1 MHLKCKC
8 CISIFSA
15 HGNKVWLSLRH
26 FLNVY
31 LWAAHLSVIP
41 FSIQEFTV
49 TSHRWT
55 IVKVTCPAWWHQTP
69 LTAHML
75 NKKLLSPRSLLSL
88 GRTMSLLCEWQECP
102 PPLLLRPSY
111 WHIPPHW
118 AAQRPPVL
126 LHEFWSTCSSY
137 RRNMVHWTH
146 QWEQDTWT
154 TIVENNHLLP
164 LFTSQPR

>member
-102 PPLLLRPSY
+102 PPFY
-111 WHIPPHW
+111 WGPPTGTF
-118 AAQRPPVL
+118 
-126 LHEFWSTCSSY
+126 LHTGPHRGHQCYCMSSG
-137 RRNMVHWTH
+137 RLAVATVETWCTERISGNKTR
-146 QWEQDTWT
+146 EQ
-154 TIVENNHLLP
+154 
-164 LFTSQPR
+164 Q